1 MKKSIVILAVCL
13 LLLSATHARAERMCS
28 IVAEGAI
35 SNEQMCFADSSSIN
49 VSIPTGETSKTPA
62 AAIQLEPFLCAAMNE
77 AVDCDGG
84 PACIPSA
91 GWSDLQQCLYWVNFG
106 GGYTFGTGSLCLTG
120 FWNFHTLFLASGT
133 WDVVCVSCGQDSD
146 CDDGVACNGV
156 ETCVDNWCNTGT
168 SPCA

>member
-1 MKKSIVILAVCL
+1 MIRKSIVGLAVCL

-28 IVAEGAI
+28 IIAEGAI

-62 AAIQLEPFLCAAMNE
+62 AAIQLEPSPLCCHDE
-77 AVDCDGG
+77 FVDCDGG

-106 GGYTFGTGSLCLTG
+106 RRVYIRDWQPMSYR
-120 FWNFHTLFLASGT
+120 FLEFSHFVLSQWHMG
-133 WDVVCVSCGQDSD
+133 CG
-146 CDDGVACNGV
+146 VR
-156 ETCVDNWCNTGT
+156 
-168 SPCA
+168 